1 MSEWFEKRTFGQLPS
16 DAALRFGDGEALV
29 FKERRWTWREFST
42 EVDRAA
48 KALIALGVEPREKIA
63 LWMNNKPE
71 WLFLM
76 FAVAKVGAV
85 LVPLN
90 TRYRTEDINYVVT
103 QSNTGTII
111 SDDRSGPVDYLG
123 MLRDVL
129 PSTENDDPRAHR
141 LDGFPDL
148 RRIVFVG
155 GNKLPGTLTWDETLA
170 LGADVSDEDLELR
183 ASAVDPDGLAIIGYT
198 SGTTG
203 NPKGVMHSHINI
215 RNAMERA
222 AILGISFTDT
232 EINYLP
238 MFHLYGLGEV
248 ALICVVTGAKQIL
261 MEAFDAEEALRL
273 IETEKVTIA
282 HGFDTHWK
290 DLLDRQANAPRDVS
304 SLRLG
309 TLPSGNDATIPI
321 AERVQDVFCPTVSGF
336 GMTEIWAYVSVS
348 FPSDT
353 REQRIYAS
361 GMPMNGVEFRIGHPE
376 TAVQLPIGEAGQLM
390 VKGYT
395 VMKGYYDQPDATA
408 ECFTSDGWFLTGDI
422 AKLREDGRFVFLGRY
437 KDMLKVGGENV
448 SPAEIE
454 ARLMVLDGVSAVA
467 IVSYPDP
474 RLFEVALAYVIR
486 TADSEIGEEDILRAL
501 RGNVASFKIPRH
513 VLFVD
518 EFPMTPSGKVQKVKL
533 RASAIEALGQALDD
547 PSAAQTS

>member
-1 MSEWFEKRTFGQLPS
+1 MTDWFEKRTLGSLPAT
-16 DAALRFGDGEALV
+16 AAARWAEREALV
-29 FKERRWTWREFST
+29 FRDQRWSWVDFDR

-48 KALIALGVEPREKIA
+48 KALIALGVEPGEKVA

-76 FAVAKVGAV
+76 YAVAKVGAV

-90 TRYRTEDINYVVT
+90 TRYRTDDISYVVT
-103 QSNTGTII
+103 QSNTGTLI

-129 PSTENDDPRAHR
+129 PATGAGDPRAHR
-141 LDGFPDL
+141 LEGFPDL
-148 RRIVFVG
+148 RRIVFAG
-155 GNKLPGTLTWDETLA
+155 EDKLPGTLLWDEALAGAAEVDDETLA
-170 LGADVSDEDLELR
+170 AR
-183 ASAVDPDGLAIIGYT
+183 AAAVDPDGLMMIGYT

-203 NPKGVMHSHINI
+203 NPKGVMHTHVNI
-215 RNAMERA
+215 RNCMERA
-222 AILGISFTDT
+222 AILGLTFTDT

-238 MFHLYGLGEV
+238 MFHLYGLCEV
-248 ALICVVTGAKQIL
+248 AMLCMVSGARQIL
-261 MEAFDAEEALRL
+261 MDAFDAGAALDL
-273 IETEKVTIA
+273 IERERVTIA

-290 DLLDRQANAPRDVS
+290 DLLEAQARQPRDVS

-309 TLPSGNDATIPI
+309 TLPSGTDATIPI
-321 AERVQDVFCPTVSGF
+321 AERAQDVFCPTVSGF
-336 GMTEIWAYVSVS
+336 GMTEIWAFVSVS
-348 FPSDT
+348 FPTET

-361 GMPMNGVEFRIGHPE
+361 GCPMNDVHYRVGDPE
-376 TAVQLPIGEAGQLM
+376 TGEPLPPGEPGQLM

-395 VMKGYYDQPDATA
+395 VMKGYYEKPAETA
-408 ECFTSDGWFLTGDI
+408 ASFSADGWFLTGDM

-454 ARLMVLDGVSAVA
+454 AKLMSLDGLANVAVVGYPDARLHEVAVA
-467 IVSYPDP
+467 
-474 RLFEVALAYVIR
+474 FVIR
-486 TADSEIGEEDILRAL
+486 DDDALSADNVLAHL
-501 RGNVASFKIPRH
+501 RGKVASFKIPRH

-518 EFPMTPSGKVQKVKL
+518 AFPMTPSGKVQKVKL
-533 RASAIEALGQALDD
+533 RAQALETLGE
-547 PSAAQTS
+547 PAREAS

>member
-1 MSEWFEKRTFGQLPS
+1 MSEWFEKRTIGQLPA
-16 DAALRFGDGEALV
+16 DAAARWGAHEALV
-29 FKERRWTWREFST
+29 FKDQRWTWEQFSG

-48 KALIALGVEPREKIA
+48 KALIALGVEPGEKVA

-76 FAVAKVGAV
+76 YAVAKVGAV

-90 TRYRTEDINYVVT
+90 TRYRTEDIEYVVT
-103 QSNTGTII
+103 QSNTGTVI
-111 SDDRSGPVDYLG
+111 SDDRSGPVDYLA

-129 PSTENDDPRAHR
+129 PDMAAGDPCEHE

-148 RRIVFVG
+148 RRVVFSG
-155 GNKLPGTLTWDETLA
+155 TNKLPGTLTWAEALGRAGEVSDETLSA
-170 LGADVSDEDLELR
+170 R
-183 ASAVDPDGLAIIGYT
+183 AGAVDPDGLALIGYT

-215 RNAMERA
+215 RNCMERA
-222 AILGISFTDT
+222 AILGLTFTDT

-248 ALICVVTGAKQIL
+248 ALICIVSGARQIL
-261 MEAFDAEEALRL
+261 MDVFDADEALRI
-273 IETEKVTIA
+273 IETERVTIA

-290 DLLDRQANAPRDVS
+290 DLLDAQAESPHDVS

-309 TLPSGNDATIPI
+309 TLPSGTDATIPI
-321 AERVQDVFCPTVSGF
+321 AERVQDIFCPTVSGF
-336 GMTEIWAYVSVS
+336 GMTEIWAFVSVS
-348 FPSDT
+348 FPTET

-361 GMPMNGVEFRIGHPE
+361 GTPMNGVEYRIGDPE
-376 TAVQLPIGEAGQLM
+376 TGEPLPAETPGQLM

-395 VMKGYYDQPDATA
+395 VMQGYYEKPEATA
-408 ECFTSDGWFLTGDI
+408 ASFTEDGWFLTGDM

-454 ARLMVLDGVSAVA
+454 ARLMALDGVNAVA
-467 IVSYPDP
+467 VVGYPDP
-474 RLFEVALAYVIR
+474 RLHEVAVAYVIR
-486 TADSEIGEEDILRAL
+486 DTNSKLAEDDVLGAL
-501 RGNVASFKIPRH
+501 RGHVASFKIPRH
-513 VLFVD
+513 VVFVE

-533 RASAIEALGQALDD
+533 RANAIEVLGDATHALV
-547 PSAAQTS
+547 S

>member
-1 MSEWFEKRTFGQLPS
+1 MMRRARWGAR
-16 DAALRFGDGEALV
+16 EALV
-29 FKERRWTWREFST
+29 FKDQRWTWIEFAA

-48 KALIALGVEPREKIA
+48 KALLAIGVEPGEKVA

-76 FAVAKVGAV
+76 YAVWKVGGV

-90 TRYRTEDINYVVT
+90 TRYRTEDIRYVVT

-123 MLRDVL
+123 MLDEVL
-129 PSTENDDPRAHR
+129 PATAGANPHAHR

-155 GNKLPGTLTWDETLA
+155 ANKLADTLTWHEALALAPTIDDETLA
-170 LGADVSDEDLELR
+170 AR
-183 ASAVDPDGLAIIGYT
+183 AAAVDPDGLALIGYT

-203 NPKGVMHSHINI
+203 NPKGVMHTHINI
-215 RNAMERA
+215 RNCMERG
-222 AILGISFTDT
+222 AIMGLTFTDT

-248 ALICVVTGAKQIL
+248 ALICICAGVRQIL
-261 MEAFDAEEALRL
+261 MDTFDADVALDL
-273 IETEKVTIA
+273 IEREKVTIA

-290 DLLDRQANAPRDVS
+290 DLLEAQARRARDVS

-309 TLPSGNDATIPI
+309 TLPSGTDATVPI
-321 AERVQDVFCPTVSGF
+321 AERVQDVFCPTISGF
-336 GMTEIWAYVSVS
+336 GMTEIWAFVSVS
-348 FPSDT
+348 FPTDT
-353 REQRIYAS
+353 REQRVYAS
-361 GMPMNGVEFRIGHPE
+361 GCPMNGVFYQIGDPE
-376 TAVQLPIGEAGQLM
+376 SGAPLAPGQPGQLM

-395 VMKGYYDQPDATA
+395 VMQGYYEKPEATA
-408 ECFTSDGWFLTGDI
+408 ASFSADGWFLTGDM
-422 AKLREDGRFVFLGRY
+422 AMLRDDGRFVFLGRY

-454 ARLMVLDGVSAVA
+454 ARLMKLDGVAAVA
-467 IVSYPDP
+467 IVGYPDA
-474 RLFEVALAYVIR
+474 RLHEVAIAYVIR
-486 TADSEIGEEDILRAL
+486 TPGSTLSEDAVLNAL
-501 RGNVASFKIPRH
+501 RGHVASFKIPRH

-518 EFPMTPSGKVQKVKL
+518 AFPMTPSGKVQKVKL
-533 RASAIEALGQALDD
+533 RAQALEALGNPADT
-547 PSAAQTS
+547 AAS

>member
-1 MSEWFEKRTFGQLPS
+1 MSEWFEKRTFGQLPA
-16 DAALRFGDGEALV
+16 DAAHRWGEREALV
-29 FKERRWTWREFST
+29 FKDQRWTWNEFSA

-48 KALIALGVEPREKIA
+48 KALMAIGVQPGEKVA

-71 WLFLM
+71 WLFAM
-76 FAVAKVGAV
+76 YAVWKAGCV

-90 TRYRTEDINYVVT
+90 TRYRNDDIDYVVR
-103 QSNTGTII
+103 QSNTATII
-111 SDDRSGPVDYLG
+111 SDDHSGPVNYLE

-129 PSTENDDPRAHR
+129 PDTASGNANAHS

-148 RRIVFVG
+148 RRVVFVG
-155 GNKLPGTLTWDETLA
+155 DNKLPGTLTWTEALNQADTISDVALA
-170 LGADVSDEDLELR
+170 ER
-183 ASAVDPDGLAIIGYT
+183 AASVDPDGLALIGYT

-215 RNAMERA
+215 RNCMERA
-222 AILGISFTDT
+222 AIMGLTFTDT

-248 ALICVVTGAKQIL
+248 ALLCIVAGAKQIL
-261 MEAFDAEEALRL
+261 MDVFDPDEALRL
-273 IETEKVTIA
+273 IETEQVTIA

-290 DLLDRQANAPRDVS
+290 DLLEAQAQAPRDIS

-309 TLPSGNDATIPI
+309 TLPSGTDATIPI
-321 AERVQDVFCPTVSGF
+321 AEQVQDVFCPTISGF
-336 GMTEIWAYVSVS
+336 GMTEIWAFVSVS
-348 FPSDT
+348 SPTET
-353 REQRIYAS
+353 REQRVYAS
-361 GMPMNGVEFRIGHPE
+361 GCPMNGVEYQIGDPE
-376 TAVQLPIGEAGQLM
+376 TATPVPVGEPGQLM

-395 VMKGYYDQPDATA
+395 VMKGYYEKPEATA
-408 ECFTSDGWFLTGDI
+408 DSFTPEGWFMTGDM
-422 AKLREDGRFVFLGRY
+422 AKQREDGRYVFLGRY

-454 ARLMVLDGVSAVA
+454 ARLMGLDGLAAVA
-467 IVSYPDP
+467 VVGYPDP
-474 RLFEVALAYVIR
+474 RLHEVAIAYIIR
-486 TADSEIGEEDILRAL
+486 TRGSELSEDDVLSNL
-501 RGNVASFKIPRH
+501 RGHVASFKIPRH

-533 RASAIEALGQALDD
+533 RARAIEDLGDPNQA
-547 PSAAQTS
+547 AAS

>member
-1 MSEWFEKRTFGQLPS
+1 MSDWFEKRTFGQLPS
-16 DAALRFGDGEALV
+16 DAAARFGDREALV
-29 FKERRWTWREFST
+29 FKDRRWTWREFSA

-48 KALIALGVEPREKIA
+48 KALIALGVEPGEKIA

-76 FAVAKVGAV
+76 YAVAKVGAV

-90 TRYRTEDINYVVT
+90 TRYRTEDIQYAVT

-123 MLRDVL
+123 MLREVL
-129 PSTENDDPRAHR
+129 PNTDNGDPSAHQ

-155 GNKLPGTLTWDETLA
+155 KNKLPGTLTWDEA
-170 LGADVSDEDLELR
+170 MARCAEVSDELLR
-183 ASAVDPDGLAIIGYT
+183 RRAAAVDPDGLALIGYT

-203 NPKGVMHSHINI
+203 NPKGVMHTHINI

-261 MEAFDAEEALRL
+261 MEAFEAEEALRL
-273 IETEKVTIA
+273 IESEKVTIA

-290 DLLDRQANAPRDVS
+290 DLLDRQASAPRDVS

-309 TLPSGNDATIPI
+309 TLPSGTDATIPT
-321 AERVQDVFCPTVSGF
+321 ALRVQDVFCPTVSGF

-353 REQRIYAS
+353 PEQRIYAS
-361 GMPMNGVEFRIGHPE
+361 GMPMNGVEFRIGDPQS
-376 TAVQLPIGEAGQLM
+376 AAALPLGEVGQLM

-395 VMKGYYDQPDATA
+395 VMKGYYEKPEATVDS
-408 ECFTSDGWFLTGDI
+408 FTSDGWFLTGDM

-454 ARLMVLDGVSAVA
+454 ARLMVLHGVSAVA

-474 RLFEVALAYVIR
+474 RLHEVAVAYVIR
-486 TADSEIGEEDILRAL
+486 SANSEINEDDILNAL

-533 RASAIEALGQALDD
+533 RASAIEALGDPGVAQA
-547 PSAAQTS
+547 S

>member
-1 MSEWFEKRTFGQLPS
+1 MSEWFEKRTLGQLPA
-16 DAALRFGDGEALV
+16 DAARRWGSREALV
-29 FKERRWTWREFST
+29 FNDSRWTWNEFSD

-48 KALIALGVEPREKIA
+48 KALIAIGVVPGEKVA

-76 FAVAKVGAV
+76 YAVAKVGAV

-90 TRYRTEDINYVVT
+90 TRYRTEDIDYVVG
-103 QSNTGTII
+103 QSTTGTVI

-129 PSTENDDPRAHR
+129 PDTQGGDPVAHG
-141 LDGFPDL
+141 LEGFSDL

-155 GNKLPGTLTWDETLA
+155 QDKLSDTLTWEEALVHGQQVGDEVLQA
-170 LGADVSDEDLELR
+170 RAD
-183 ASAVDPDGLAIIGYT
+183 AVDPDGLLMIAYT

-203 NPKGVMHSHINI
+203 SPKGVMHTHINI
-215 RNAMERA
+215 RNCMERA
-222 AILGISFTDT
+222 AIMGLTFMDT

-238 MFHLYGLGEV
+238 MFHLYGLCEV
-248 ALICVVTGAKQIL
+248 AMLCIVSGAKQIL
-261 MEAFDAEEALRL
+261 LDTFDASKALSI
-273 IETEKVTIA
+273 IEREKVTIA

-290 DLLDRQANAPRDVS
+290 DLLDAQADQPRNVS

-309 TLPSGNDATIPI
+309 TLPSGTDATIPI
-321 AERVQDVFCPTVSGF
+321 AERVQDVFCPTLSGF
-336 GMTEIWAYVSVS
+336 GMTEIWAFISVS
-348 FPSDT
+348 FPTET
-353 REQRIYAS
+353 REQRIYSS
-361 GMPMNGVEFRIGHPE
+361 GCPMNGVEYQIGDPE
-376 TAVQLPIGEAGQLM
+376 TGEPLPPEVPGQLM

-395 VMKGYYDQPDATA
+395 VMQGYYNKPAETA
-408 ECFTSDGWFLTGDI
+408 ASFNDDGWFLTGDM
-422 AKLREDGRFVFLGRY
+422 AKLRDDGRYVFLGRY

-454 ARLMVLDGVSAVA
+454 ARLMALEGVGAVA
-467 IVSYPDP
+467 IVGYPDP
-474 RLFEVALAYVIR
+474 RLHEVAVAYIVR
-486 TADSEIGEEDILRAL
+486 SGKGQLTEEDVLSDL
-501 RGNVASFKIPRH
+501 RGHIASFKIPRH

-533 RASAIEALGQALDD
+533 RANALEKLGDPNQA
-547 PSAAQTS
+547 AAS

>member
-1 MSEWFEKRTFGQLPS
+1 MTDWFEKRTLGSLPAT
-16 DAALRFGDGEALV
+16 AAARWAEREALV
-29 FKERRWTWREFST
+29 FQDRRWTWVDFDH

-48 KALIALGVEPREKIA
+48 KALIALGVEPGEKVA

-76 FAVAKVGAV
+76 YAVAKVGAV

-90 TRYRTEDINYVVT
+90 TRYRTDDISYVVT
-103 QSNTGTII
+103 QSNTGTLI

-129 PSTENDDPRAHR
+129 PATGAGDPRAHR
-141 LDGFPDL
+141 LEGFPDL
-148 RRIVFVG
+148 RRIVFAG
-155 GNKLPGTLTWDETLA
+155 EDKLPGTLLWDEALAGAAEVDDETLA
-170 LGADVSDEDLELR
+170 AR
-183 ASAVDPDGLAIIGYT
+183 AAAVDPDGLMLIGYT

-203 NPKGVMHSHINI
+203 NPKGVMHTHVNI
-215 RNAMERA
+215 RNCMERA
-222 AILGISFTDT
+222 AILGLTFTDT

-238 MFHLYGLGEV
+238 MFHLYGLCEV
-248 ALICVVTGAKQIL
+248 AMLCMVSGARQIL
-261 MEAFDAEEALRL
+261 MDAFDAGAALDL
-273 IETEKVTIA
+273 IERERVTIA

-290 DLLDRQANAPRDVS
+290 DLLEAQARQPRDVS

-309 TLPSGNDATIPI
+309 TLPSGTDATIPI

-336 GMTEIWAYVSVS
+336 GMTEIWAFVSVS
-348 FPSDT
+348 FPTET

-361 GMPMNGVEFRIGHPE
+361 GCPMNDVHYRVGDPE
-376 TAVQLPIGEAGQLM
+376 TGDPLPPGEPGQLM

-395 VMKGYYDQPDATA
+395 VMKGYYEKPAETA
-408 ECFTSDGWFLTGDI
+408 ASFSADGWFLTGDM

-454 ARLMVLDGVSAVA
+454 AKLMPLDGLANVAVVGYPDARLHEVAVA
-467 IVSYPDP
+467 
-474 RLFEVALAYVIR
+474 FVIR
-486 TADSEIGEEDILRAL
+486 DDEALSAETVLGHL
-501 RGNVASFKIPRH
+501 RGKVASFKIPRH

-518 EFPMTPSGKVQKVKL
+518 AFPMTPSGKVQKVKL
-533 RASAIEALGQALDD
+533 RAQALKALGEPARQA
-547 PSAAQTS
+547 S